1 MIRQLGSHNGKHV
14 FFGWDRH
21 LSDEVELYA
30 SEIASFGELHSV
42 AAQDGALHYISSSEW
57 VSRCVASSAMHV
69 GVLIC
74 SSGIG
79 VSIAANKFRGIYAAR
94 CLSVE
99 DAELARMVNNA
110 NVLCLAARST
120 FELNR
125 RILAT
130 FMTVPYQGRRIEQL
144 ERMASLAVDG
154 GSALHVVE
162 DTPPWQRRVG

>member
-1 MIRQLGSHNGKHV
+1 MIHQLGSHEGKHV

-21 LSDEVELYA
+21 LANEVELYA
-30 SEIASFGELHSV
+30 AELASFGELHSV
-42 AAQDGALHYISSSEW
+42 ATHDGAPHYIASSEW
-57 VSRCVASSAMHV
+57 VSRCVASSPRHV

-74 SSGIG
+74 ASGIG
-79 VSIAANKFRGIYAAR
+79 VSIAANKFRGVYAAR

-99 DAELARMVNNA
+99 DAELARTVNNA
-110 NVLCLAARST
+110 NVLCLAVRST

-154 GSALHVVE
+154 GSSLHVVE
-162 DTPPWQRRVG
+162 ETPSWQRRVG